1 MGITQVY
8 AGSICGAKQQ
18 STVFMPT
25 GRDKGHYPVYVCDR
39 APHDRGAHEDSHA
52 RKTWR

>member
-1 MGITQVY
+1 MGIAQVY
-8 AGSICGAKQQ
+8 AGNICGAKRQ
-18 STVFMPT
+18 STEFAPT
-25 GRDKGHYPVYVCDR
+25 GIVKGNYTVYVCDR